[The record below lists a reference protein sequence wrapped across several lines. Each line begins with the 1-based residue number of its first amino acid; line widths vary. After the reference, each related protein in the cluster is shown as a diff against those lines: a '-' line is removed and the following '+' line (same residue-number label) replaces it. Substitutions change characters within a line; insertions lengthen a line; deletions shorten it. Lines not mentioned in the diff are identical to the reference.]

1 MVSPS
6 SFARPLCLYLYGE
19 FAYGIRTKI
28 PWVSLMIA
36 LVLCVL
42 PCGCGIALRQRNT
55 EGGCRGMLY
64 WEWVEKLGSVT
75 GALFLAL
82 AVGYGCATNEELFTG
97 TSWKIWLICGLLEP
111 IGACLGF
118 AIATKHELPMRDRC
132 TIALETGKPNKHIIV
147 WFVLILTKSFCMK

>member
-1 MVSPS
+1 MLSPS

-64 WEWVEKLGSVT
+64 WEWVEKVGGVT

-82 AVGYGCATNEELFTG
+82 AVGYGCATNEELFTD
-97 TSWKIWLICGLLEP
+97 TSWKIWVICSSLQLSGYFGESYDVRKHANAYEGCVALIYSSYN
-111 IGACLGF
+111 F
-118 AIATKHELPMRDRC
+118 R
-132 TIALETGKPNKHIIV
+132 
-147 WFVLILTKSFCMK
+147 LT